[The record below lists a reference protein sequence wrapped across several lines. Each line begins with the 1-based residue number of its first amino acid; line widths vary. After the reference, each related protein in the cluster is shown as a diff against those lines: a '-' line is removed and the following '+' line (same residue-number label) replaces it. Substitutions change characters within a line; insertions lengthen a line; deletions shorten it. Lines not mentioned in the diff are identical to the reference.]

1 MHLDLRNILD
11 PSECP
16 RLRKVKWVGPFP
28 ETDRTAWLRAARGI
42 GKPGRVFGRP
52 LVTDPTSRMVALW
65 INRSI
70 PIRWAVLVGAAVW
83 VSRGTTRIALGRHIQ
98 GALRLSAWWRRHPED
113 MPGKL
118 PVHRYGAMDGPR
130 KQKGHSLWRTW
141 MVRRVALMFAQSL
154 SMELHRQHPALW
166 WRPYVDYFNGVVQL
180 PQSPMDAPPDL
191 RLVLRNGILPPTCQ
205 NEVKLAASIRKAIRC
220 SQRFHTDLIGPTV
233 HRAREHWWQFDKI
246 ARMRDAQLGGGVQ
259 DAGHREAGESSPGQP

>member
-11 PSECP
+11 PPECP

-42 GKPGRVFGRP
+42 GPTGHAIGRP
-52 LVTDPTSRMVALW
+52 GVNDPIARTVALW
-65 INRSI
+65 INRSV
-70 PIRWAVLVGAAVW
+70 PIRWAVLVGAAAW
-83 VSRGTTRIALGRHIQ
+83 TAHGTTHIALERHIHA
-98 GALRLSAWWRRHPED
+98 ALRLSAWWKRHPED
-113 MPGKL
+113 MPMQL

-154 SMELHRQHPALW
+154 SMELHRQHPAMW
-166 WRPYVDYFNGVVQL
+166 WLPYRDYFNGVVSL
-180 PQSPMDAPPDL
+180 PQAPLDAPPDL
-191 RLVLRNGILPPTCQ
+191 RMVLRNGMLPPTCQ

-233 HRAREHWWQFDKI
+233 HRARWLWWSFDKA
-246 ARMRDAQLGGGVQ
+246 AREQQSRPV
-259 DAGHREAGESSPGQP
+259 R